1 MLPCNNCPQ
10 NNTIK
15 TGCPACAL
23 PYCPL
28 SPYHRKELD
37 KQIRN
42 LECLPHRSIQQEAD
56 LRRLR
61 AQWATDLMLI
71 GQRPPGG
78 EIT

>member
-1 MLPCNNCPQ
+1 MLPCDHCPQ

-15 TGCPACAL
+15 TGTPACAL

-37 KQIRN
+37 KAIRN
-42 LECLPHRSIQQEAD
+42 LESLPRRSIQQEAD

-78 EIT
+78 GP